1 MEKIMATPF
10 RDVIL
15 SLDLASGI
23 LEEFAQLPTALAAHS
38 SYLVD
43 DKYLV
48 IYGGTNGLRFFDN
61 VIRYEIDKKEWRMMQ
76 KYPET
81 QKNSPFFKDGRFA
94 GSFALGPEE
103 DGDQIW
109 ILFGGSSVDKDC
121 NDFLVMHK
129 KHILNDDNFMAI

>member
-1 MEKIMATPF
+1 MASPF

-15 SLDLASGI
+15 SLDMKTGK

-38 SYLVD
+38 SFMVD

-61 VIRYEIDKKEWRMMQ
+61 IIRYDIAAKEWRMMQ

-81 QKNSPFFKDGRFA
+81 Q
-94 GSFALGPEE
+94 
-103 DGDQIW
+103 
-109 ILFGGSSVDKDC
+109 
-121 NDFLVMHK
+121 
-129 KHILNDDNFMAI
+129 

>member
-1 MEKIMATPF
+1 MASPF
-10 RDVIL
+10 RDVVL
-15 SLDLASGI
+15 SLDMNTGN

-38 SYLVD
+38 SFLVD

-61 VIRYEIDKKEWRMMQ
+61 VIRYDIAAKEWRMMQ

-81 QKNSPFFKDGRFA
+81 QQSSPFFKEGRFA
-94 GSFALGPEE
+94 CSFATGPEQ

-109 ILFGGSSVDKDC
+109 LLFGGST
-121 NDFLVMHK
+121 
-129 KHILNDDNFMAI
+129 